1 MKTTFIIAL
10 ILTTHILF
18 GQEKGLEIGFN
29 MTIIQRSN
37 SLTRSDYTA
46 FDNVRNSNGGGFD
59 IGLSL
64 YYVFNDKFELRAT
77 PVLGFEEDKIVY
89 TRLGSSEKL
98 LFEPGF
104 VKLPTHAIVTIHKKI
119 PIGIVLGVTPSIQI
133 LQSDDAP
140 TDKVELRKYDMSVDA
155 GLNYPI
161 HFPWDIT
168 FSPEIRYSKSLT
180 NSAGDTRTEYGQ
192 AISSFYRDK
201 FVFGFYVRSTIYR

>member
-1 MKTTFIIAL
+1 
-10 ILTTHILF
+10 
-18 GQEKGLEIGFN
+18 

-46 FDNVRNSNGGGFD
+46 FEHVQNSNRFGFD
-59 IGLSL
+59 LGFSS

-77 PVLGFEEDKIVY
+77 PVMGFEEDEIVY
-89 TRLGSSEKL
+89 TRLGSVEKL
-98 LFEPGF
+98 LFGPAF
-104 VKLPTHAIVTIHKKI
+104 VKLPIHGIVTIHKKV
-119 PIGIVLGVTPSIQI
+119 PIGIVLGFTPSIQI
-133 LQSDDAP
+133 SQSDDAP
-140 TDKVELRKYDMSVDA
+140 TDKVKLKKNDMSVDL

-192 AISSFYRDK
+192 ALSSFYRDK